1 MGPRLY
7 VGWMRGTIIYNNSL
21 SFLTPTEGVIVKFG
35 PYKLVVESS
44 QFMLTNQFGVV
55 NPI

>member
-1 MGPRLY
+1 MGPCLY